1 VRHPAFSSL
10 DSWRI
15 VQGDVAYDVEELLS
29 EPKGKDLPILK
40 GVPSDNMDIVEDK
53 KKKGGDG
60 A

>member
-1 VRHPAFSSL
+1 
-10 DSWRI
+10 